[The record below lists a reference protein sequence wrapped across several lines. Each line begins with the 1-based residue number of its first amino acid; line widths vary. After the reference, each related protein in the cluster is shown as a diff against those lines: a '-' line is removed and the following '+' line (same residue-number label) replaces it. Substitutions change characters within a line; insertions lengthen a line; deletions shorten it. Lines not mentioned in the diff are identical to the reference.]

1 MFLRRMT
8 GIGTAAALAAGIA
21 AFGPATGYAQET
33 SAVGETPANQR
44 VGAVTL
50 VGCLVRESDY
60 RQKHNLGGGAAG
72 GMGLGDELV
81 IVDTNTTSTTP
92 VATSTNT
99 APAESPASPSS
110 SAINCADTGK
120 GPAYRLTGSME
131 DKLKAFVGRSVEV
144 RGDFEPDR
152 DRESKLPEEV
162 NVRSYREH
170 TATAET
176 VSAPAV
182 VAEVRTEP
190 APVAEAAVAEVAM
203 VEENRSTTREALP
216 RTASP
221 VPFIGLIGLLSLGSG
236 LWMSRRK

>member
-1 MFLRRMT
+1 MT

-21 AFGPATGYAQET
+21 AFVPATGYAQST

-60 RQKHNLGGGAAG
+60 RQKHNLGGGAVG

-81 IVDTNTTSTTP
+81 IVDTSTTSTTSQ
-92 VATSTNT
+92 ATSTNT
-99 APAESPASPSS
+99 APVDSPASPSS

-152 DRESKLPEEV
+152 DGESKLPEEV

-170 TATAET
+170 TAAAET
-176 VSAPAV
+176 VSSPAV
-182 VAEVRTEP
+182 VADVAEVRAEP
-190 APVAEAAVAEVAM
+190 APREIVAM
-203 VEENRSTTREALP
+203 VEESRPVEREALP